1 MTGVQTCALPIYA
14 IFDDYTIELRGKWR
28 VENDFMA
35 GPFTSYT
42 FCNLQKNK
50 LITIEGYVYYPNK
63 EKRNFMRQLQAICR
77 SVSFDKIVVNP
88 ENNGN

>member
-1 MTGVQTCALPIYA
+1 MTTEYILPTQYKVGKYIL
-14 IFDDYTIELRGKWR
+14 DDFTVELRGKWR

-42 FCNLQKNK
+42 FCNPGKNK

-77 SVSFDKIVVNP
+77 SVYFDKQVDKTA
-88 ENNGN
+88 E